1 MNRLRKLALLSS
13 FPFLAALSSSAQS
26 SQQALQYA
34 AQSISA
40 LTGGT
45 AVSDITLTGTAT
57 RTVGTS
63 VGTGSATFYA
73 KGEYE
78 SRIDMVLSSGNR
90 SEIINTSNP
99 SNGPEGE
106 WIDAN
111 GNANPYSPFNCM
123 TDPVWFYDALS
134 SLALT
139 NNSNQVLS
147 YIGLENLNGESVE
160 HLNSIW
166 NGSTLTSMDFYLD
179 ATTFLPAAANLNI
192 HPDSDATTNIPV
204 QVLFSNY
211 QSVNGILVPFHIQEL
226 LSGTVLLDFTTT
238 SAVINSGLSDS
249 LFTIQ

>member
-1 MNRLRKLALLSS
+1 MNWFQQITILFAFAALL
-13 FPFLAALSSSAQS
+13 PGTGLAQS
-26 SQQALQYA
+26 DPQALQYA
-34 AQSISA
+34 AQAITA

-45 AVSDITLTGTAT
+45 TVSDITISGNAT
-57 RTVGTS
+57 RTVGS
-63 VGTGSATFYA
+63 NVGTGSANFYA

-78 SRIDMVLSSGNR
+78 SRIDMTLSTGNR

-99 SNGPEGE
+99 LNSPQGE

-134 SLALT
+134 SLAFT

-147 YIGLENLNGESVE
+147 YVGLENLNGESVQ
-160 HLNSIW
+160 HLNSVW
-166 NGSTLTSMDFYLD
+166 NGSALTSMDFYLD
-179 ATTFLPAAANLNI
+179 ASTFLPAAANLTI

-226 LSGTVLLDFTTT
+226 LSGTVLLDFTAI